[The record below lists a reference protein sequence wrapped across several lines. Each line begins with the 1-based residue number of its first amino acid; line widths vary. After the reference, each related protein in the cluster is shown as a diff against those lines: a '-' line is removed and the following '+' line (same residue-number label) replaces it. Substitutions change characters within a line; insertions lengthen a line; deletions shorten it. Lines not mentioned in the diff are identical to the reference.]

1 MRALVVSVGT
11 SLLTNFRQQAG
22 TDQTPAAA
30 TLVAYLDEMGTG
42 LASAESNSLEQ
53 LALLDGDRLIWLHS
67 DTSEGRLCA
76 EALQARYLRDGWR
89 GELRQIG
96 GLGYHERSFA
106 ERGLASLVAATFQA
120 IDSARRRGEVVEICA
135 TGGFKAE
142 IAYLNLVGAL
152 SGVPVHYIHDRF
164 RELVTLP
171 ALPLRWNSDWVAAH
185 ASFFAWID
193 EEPRDSAS
201 VDGRLKAVP
210 ELRQLVA
217 DDPDGHTF
225 LNAAGELLYSA
236 YRTEAGGEPRATW
249 PAASELAPW
258 EKDIVSKEAHH
269 RPAGWQGFVARL
281 CAIDCVSQVRYAGEG
296 HGRGGARLRV
306 YREDAELGILGIGYG
321 AGDEVL
327 PLEVATTA
335 RGAAQLALVRGW
347 IERNMR
353 KW

>member
-1 MRALVVSVGT
+1 MRAILVSVGT
-11 SLLTNFRQQAG
+11 SLLTNFRQRAGMDATPQAS
-22 TDQTPAAA
+22 
-30 TLVAYLDEMGTG
+30 TLVDFLDEMGTEV
-42 LASAESNSLEQ
+42 ASAESNSLEQ
-53 LALLDGDRLIWLHS
+53 LALLDGDRLVWLHS
-67 DTSEGRLCA
+67 DTTEGRLCA
-76 EALQARYLRDGWR
+76 EALQARYLRDGWQ
-89 GELRQIG
+89 GELLQIG

-106 ERGLASLVAATFQA
+106 ERGLASLVTAAFQA

-152 SGVPVHYIHDRF
+152 TGVPVHYIHERF

-185 ASFFAWID
+185 APFFAWID
-193 EEPRDSAS
+193 EEPRDTAS
-201 VDGRLKAVP
+201 VEGRLKAVP

-236 YRTEAGGEPRATW
+236 YTTEAEAEPRAIW
-249 PAASELAPW
+249 PPASGLAPH
-258 EKDIVSKEAHH
+258 EKDIVSTEAHH

-306 YREDAELGILGIGYG
+306 YREDAALGILGIGYG

-335 RGAAQLALVRGW
+335 RGAAQSALVRGW